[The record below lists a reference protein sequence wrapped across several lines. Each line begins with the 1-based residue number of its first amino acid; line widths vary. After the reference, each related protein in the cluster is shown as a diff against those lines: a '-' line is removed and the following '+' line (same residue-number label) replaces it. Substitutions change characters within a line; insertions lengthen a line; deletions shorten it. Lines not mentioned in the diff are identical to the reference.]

1 MDLPVTLEFSWQD
14 FVPPQHKIAGA
25 RGQKAQ
31 KGTLGPG
38 GRLRGGKDCSGTRSF
53 ISQWNRERKEN
64 STKENSV
71 LSGAVASSGWLSL
84 EEVLAPFQQTWIQV
98 WSTGV
103 AKEEQDFCPPFQSTI
118 RVLQGS
124 FNGIDNT

>member
-31 KGTLGPG
+31 KETLGPG

-53 ISQWNRERKEN
+53 VFQWNRERKEN
-64 STKENSV
+64 SRKENC
-71 LSGAVASSGWLSL
+71 
-84 EEVLAPFQQTWIQV
+84 TV
-98 WSTGV
+98 WSWSFLRV
-103 AKEEQDFCPPFQSTI
+103 VICPLKKSWPLFSK
-118 RVLQGS
+118 LGS
-124 FNGIDNT
+124 R